1 MNSGSEEKIK
11 DDIRSRSQTL
21 IDPAGRKLSVINET
35 DANEIAKKFDCLP
48 GDVYF
53 MSLGANIWPYR
64 YVRNQSSLTLHDQ
77 QTLARSSVA
86 VIGCGGLGGYVVL
99 LLARIGVGSMI
110 VVDPDRFDET
120 NLNRQ
125 AFAEWNTIGISKI
138 DAAVSAVKS
147 VNPAVII
154 KGFPTALSSSNALK
168 ILHGADVVV
177 DALDNLLD
185 REMLRNMARQ
195 MKLPLVHGAI
205 AGFEGQ
211 VATIWPD
218 DTQIKALFDNGD
230 DGPKNPAANA
240 ESILGVLSI
249 IPAFI
254 ASLQAMEVVKIL
266 LKKGKPSSGR
276 VLYADIEL
284 GEFNYLDFHK

>member
-11 DDIRSRSQTL
+11 DDIRTRSR
-21 IDPAGRKLSVINET
+21 IIKDPAGRSLSVITET
-35 DANEIAKKFDCLP
+35 DAVEIAKKFDCLP
-48 GDVYF
+48 GDVYILA
-53 MSLGANIWPYR
+53 LGANIWPYR
-64 YVRNQSSLTLHDQ
+64 YVRNHNSLTLHDQ
-77 QTLARSSVA
+77 QTLARSSIA

-125 AFAEWNTIGISKI
+125 AFAVSGTIGVSKI

-147 VNPAVII
+147 VNPAVVI
-154 KGFPTALSSSNALK
+154 KGFPTALSASNALK
-168 ILHGADVVV
+168 ILNDADVVV
-177 DALDNLLD
+177 DALDNLPD

-211 VATIWPD
+211 AATIWPD
-218 DTQIKALFDNGD
+218 DTHIQALFGNGG
-230 DGPKNPAANA
+230 DGTRNPEENA
-240 ESILGVLSI
+240 ESVLGVLSI
-249 IPAFI
+249 TPAFI

-266 LKKGKPSSGR
+266 LKKGKPSGDR
-276 VLYADIEL
+276 ILYADIAL
-284 GEFNYLDFHK
+284 GEFNYFDFQ

>member
-1 MNSGSEEKIK
+1 MNSGAEENII
-11 DDIRSRSQTL
+11 DDIRARSRVL
-21 IDPAGRKLSVINET
+21 KDPAGRALSVITET
-35 DANEIAKKFDCLP
+35 EAFEIAKKFDCLP

-53 MSLGANIWPYR
+53 FSLGVDIWPYR
-64 YVRNQSSLTLHDQ
+64 YVRNHSSLTPRDQ
-77 QTLARSSVA
+77 KTLARSSVA

-99 LLARIGVGSMI
+99 LLARIGIGSII

-125 AFAEWNTIGISKI
+125 AFAVSDTIGVSKI

-147 VNPAVII
+147 VNPAVVI
-154 KGFPTALSSSNALK
+154 KGFPTALNSSNALK
-168 ILHGADVVV
+168 ILHGTDVVV
-177 DALDNLLD
+177 DALDNLSD
-185 REMLRNMARQ
+185 REMLCNTARQ

-218 DTQIKALFDNGD
+218 DTKFQALFDKKGAGPGD
-230 DGPKNPAANA
+230 PDINA

-249 IPAFI
+249 TPAFI
-254 ASLQAMEVVKIL
+254 ASLQAVEVVKIL

-276 VLYADIEL
+276 ILYADMEL
-284 GEFNYLDFHK
+284 GEFNYLDF